1 MKKSIQILT
10 IIFFA
15 LINIAGHNILAL
27 DINILDHGAKADGR
41 TVNTEVIQR
50 AINMAGEQGGGR
62 VVIPSGTYMTG
73 TLIMKSGVTLHLL
86 TGAIL
91 MGSVDPALYQ
101 KLSGG
106 YALIIADGVRDISIT
121 GNGTIDGQG
130 RALALA
136 IDSLHHAGIRVD
148 PGYNYRRMR
157 PGGVRPKIIEFVQ
170 CKNIVIEGVAVQNSA
185 SWVQNFDRCENL
197 VINDIKVISDAYWNN
212 DGIDVTDCKNV
223 RITNCFVNA
232 ADDAICLK
240 SERAGHTNDSIYIA
254 NCTIRSSAS
263 AVKFGTASVGGF
275 KNVVIE
281 NIKVYDTFRSAIA
294 IECVDGG
301 VLENVLVSGIEA
313 DNTGNAIFIRLGH
326 RNTDGKVGSLKNV
339 TIRNVKV
346 RVPFGRPDIDYEIRG
361 PELPFFHNPFPSSI
375 AGIPGYMIE
384 NVILENIEI
393 THPGRANKGM
403 AYIPLSRLKDVP
415 EQEGAYPEFS
425 MFRELPA
432 WGIYVRHVSGLT
444 LKNIV
449 LRVEEEDFRPA
460 MVFDDVKGLKLS
472 DMLIF
477 PTNRSDQIILKDTD
491 DVDWDRIR
499 IQGRNDDGVR
509 EME

>member
-1 MKKSIQILT
+1 
-10 IIFFA
+10 
-15 LINIAGHNILAL
+15 
-27 DINILDHGAKADGR
+27 
-41 TVNTEVIQR
+41 
-50 AINMAGEQGGGR
+50 
-62 VVIPSGTYMTG
+62 
-73 TLIMKSGVTLHLL
+73 
-86 TGAIL
+86 
-91 MGSVDPALYQ
+91 
-101 KLSGG
+101 
-106 YALIIADGVRDISIT
+106 
-121 GNGTIDGQG
+121 
-130 RALALA
+130 
-136 IDSLHHAGIRVD
+136 
-148 PGYNYRRMR
+148 MR
-157 PGGVRPKIIEFVQ
+157 PGGVRPKIIEFVR
-170 CKNIVIEGVAVQNSA
+170 CKNIKIEGVTVRNSA

-240 SERAGHTNDSIYIA
+240 SERAGHSNDSIYIA
-254 NCTIRSSAS
+254 NCTVRSSAS

-275 KNVVIE
+275 KNVVIK
-281 NIKVYDTFRSAIA
+281 NIKIYDTFRSAIA

-339 TIRNVKV
+339 IIRNVKV

-375 AGIPGYMIE
+375 AGIPGHRIE
-384 NVILENIEI
+384 NVTLENIEI

-415 EQEGAYPEFS
+415 EQEAAYPEFS

-432 WGIYVRHVSGLT
+432 WGFYARHISGIT

-460 MVFDDVKGLKLS
+460 MVFDDVRDLKLS

-477 PTNRSDQIILKDTD
+477 PTNPSDQIILRDTD
-491 DVDWDRIR
+491 DADWDRIR
-499 IQGRNDDGVR
+499 IQGRNDDGVV
-509 EME
+509 EVE

>member
-1 MKKSIQILT
+1 MFGTNQGQD
-10 IIFFA
+10 F
-15 LINIAGHNILAL
+15 
-27 DINILDHGAKADGR
+27 NILDYGAKADGR
-41 TVNTEVIQR
+41 TLNTKVIQR
-50 AINMAGEQGGGR
+50 LIDQVEHGGGR
-62 VVIPSGTYMTG
+62 VVIPSGTYLTG
-73 TLIMKSGVTLHLL
+73 TLIMKSGVTVHLL
-86 TGAIL
+86 TGATL
-91 MGSVDPALYQ
+91 LGSLDPAHYL

-106 YALIIADGVRDISIT
+106 YGLIISDAVRNFSIT

-136 IDSLHHAGIRVD
+136 IDSLHHAGIRID
-148 PGYNYRRMR
+148 PGYNYRRLR
-157 PGGVRPKIIEFVQ
+157 PGGVRPKIIEFVRS
-170 CKNIVIEGVAVQNSA
+170 KNIVIEGVTIQNSA

-197 VINDIKVISDAYWNN
+197 VINKIKVISDAYWNN
-212 DGIDVTDCKNV
+212 DGIDVTDCRNV

-240 SERAGHTNDSIYIA
+240 SERADHMNDSIYIA
-254 NCTIRSSAS
+254 NCTVRSSAS

-275 KNVVIE
+275 KNVVVE
-281 NIKVYDTFRSAIA
+281 NIKIYDTFRSAIA

-301 VLENVLVSGIEA
+301 VLENILVSGIEA

-346 RVPFGRPDIDYEIRG
+346 RVPFGRPDSNYDLRG
-361 PELPFFHNPFPSSI
+361 PALPFFHNPFPSSV
-375 AGIPGYMIE
+375 AGIPGHRIE
-384 NVILENIEI
+384 NVTLENIEV

-403 AYIPLSRLKDVP
+403 AYMPLSRLKDVP
-415 EQEGAYPEFS
+415 EQEAEYPEFS

-432 WGIYVRHVSGLT
+432 WGFYVRHVDGLVF
-444 LKNIV
+444 KNIV

-460 MVFDDVKGLKLS
+460 FVFDDVIDLKMT

-477 PTNRSDQIILKDTD
+477 PTSRSDQIILKD
-491 DVDWDRIR
+491 VQNADWDRIR
-499 IQGRNDDGVR
+499 IQGREDDGVA
-509 EME
+509 EVE